1 MLKSSTAVYLL
12 VAASSLM
19 LASYQPVDAVAD
31 AADADAASARAL
43 ANPDA
48 PATNLF
54 AVAPP
59 PHMLL
64 TSRVSSTPSKR

>member
-19 LASYQPVDAVAD
+19 MASFQPVDAVAD
-31 AADADAASARAL
+31 VASAASPRGL
-43 ANPDA
+43 ANPNA
-48 PATNLF
+48 QVTNLF
-54 AVAPP
+54 AVATP

-64 TSRVSSTPSKR
+64 TSRVSSTLSKR